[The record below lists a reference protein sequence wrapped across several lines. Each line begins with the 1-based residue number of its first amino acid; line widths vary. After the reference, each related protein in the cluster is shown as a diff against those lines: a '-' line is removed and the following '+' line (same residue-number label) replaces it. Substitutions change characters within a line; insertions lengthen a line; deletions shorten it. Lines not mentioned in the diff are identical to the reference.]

1 MTRSL
6 DSHVK
11 ASHNLILITD
21 FTEMTEMVALLNDP
35 YLQRQLMRRR
45 RAWGADKFDEVWDG
59 VLIMNAF
66 PNNQHQDLATRL
78 SSICSY
84 VIFDAGLGR
93 VHAGCNVTDR
103 PTKWKQNYRIPDVA
117 VFLYGTTAI
126 DKGSHWFGGPDLAIE
141 IISPHDKSRE
151 KLEFYAKVG
160 TRELLIVDRDPWS
173 VELYR
178 LANGT
183 LGLSGR
189 STLDQPD
196 LLETKVAPLTWQ
208 LIPGGERPMIEVIH
222 KGGTQ
227 RWLA

>member
-1 MTRSL
+1 M
-6 DSHVK
+6 K